1 MADKFRELDDKY
13 YEMFDDYFPS
23 FQLGPDEDKIQQ
35 CIDAGKD
42 AYELFD
48 LKEDVNYQLVKLQT
62 IIYYI

>member
-1 MADKFRELDDKY
+1 MVDKFRELDDKY
-13 YEMFDDYFPS
+13 SELFDDYFTS

-48 LKEDVNYQLVKLQT
+48 LKEDVNY
-62 IIYYI
+62 

>member
-1 MADKFRELDDKY
+1 MANKYRELDQKY

-48 LKEDVNYQLVKLQT
+48 LKEDVNY
-62 IIYYI
+62 